1 MIAYSTGLCVLWN
14 LKNKSADRRFAHYPK
29 DNHVSV
35 VSLILLVAHSIMNC
49 HPTYNRLIF
58 ECHCVH
64 GNIRSLLIPWPL
76 ADSTTLPFFPPLHF
90 SSKRKWRGGI
100 CSNIQLVPCIC
111 PPPVVPAV
119 TVTAVAVWKNGS
131 FAEHAPWQTSSA
143 CVDTKPRGIVATYIV
158 SGDRNDP
165 M

>member
-64 GNIRSLLIPWPL
+64 GNVCSLLIPWPL
-76 ADSTTLPFFPPLHF
+76 ADSTTLLFLHTAGT
-90 SSKRKWRGGI
+90 SKKKWRGGI

-111 PPPVVPAV
+111 PPPHLWFLQSRWLLRLFGRMAASLNMHHGKPAALV
-119 TVTAVAVWKNGS
+119 LILSREAS
-131 FAEHAPWQTSSA
+131 
-143 CVDTKPRGIVATYIV
+143 
-158 SGDRNDP
+158 
-165 M
+165 